1 MNDNMN
7 ANIDITGVR
16 LESPRLIL
24 REWNLSDVDDLFE
37 YASVPGVG
45 EMAGWPHHKDKEESL
60 FRVNRFIETKRT
72 FALVYKE
79 NNKVIGSL
87 GIELYAAEESFPEL
101 MDYQGRSIGY
111 VLSKDYWGKGLMP
124 EAVKLVIDYCFNVLK
139 LDFLFCDRYDFNN
152 QSRRVQEKCGF
163 KQYRRDISSTN
174 YGTRET
180 GVMNIL
186 VNPNNKDI
194 KLDFSK
200 SEEILDR

>member
-1 MNDNMN
+1 MN
-7 ANIDITGVR
+7 ATIDITGVR

-24 REWNLSDVDDLFE
+24 REWTLDDVDDLFE

-45 EMAGWPHHKDKEESL
+45 EMAGWPHHQNKEETL
-60 FRVNRFIETKRT
+60 FRINRFIETKRT
-72 FALVYKE
+72 FAVVYKE

-87 GIELYAAEESFPEL
+87 GIEIYDPEDAFPEL
-101 MDYQGRSIGY
+101 KDYQGRAIGY
-111 VLSKDYWGKGLMP
+111 VLSKDYWGRGLMP

-152 QSRRVQEKCGF
+152 QSKRVQEKCGF
-163 KQYRRDISSTN
+163 KQYRRDISETN
-174 YGTRET
+174 YGTIET

-186 VNPNNKDI
+186 VNPNNKEI

-200 SEEILDR
+200 ADEVINKK